1 MSRIGREIITVP
13 AGVTIDVTPENVVT
27 VKGPKGTLTQKMNSN
42 MKITVEG
49 ATAKVERPND
59 DRENRSLHGLTRTL
73 VNNMVVGVTQGY
85 SKSLDIV
92 GVGYKAIKSGK
103 TMTLSLG
110 YSHPVIFEE
119 EDGIT
124 YDVPTATQIIVHGID
139 KQKVGQIAAVI
150 RGKRPPEPY
159 HGKGVKYT
167 NEVIRRKESKKSA
180 K

>member
-1 MSRIGREIITVP
+1 
-13 AGVTIDVTPENVVT
+13 
-27 VKGPKGTLTQKMNSN
+27 MNSN

-139 KQKVGQIAAVI
+139 KQNVGQIAAVI